1 MLKSRRLF
9 ANLLA
14 NITLIEMKVLPMLR
28 LDSKRS
34 KQRTMQL
41 ELHETRRK
49 HEQEQMFSGFGG
61 GGNPFGNRGGFAGMG
76 GMEDVF
82 SQMFGKSMAGA
93 QQQQRSAPRPPQER
107 GHNANAWID
116 LTPEEAKQGGSF
128 NITYT
133 QLIPGS
139 HGSIDRKRRTLKVT
153 VKPKSKHG
161 SEIRIKDQGHGHPQG
176 LNGDLIVKIR
186 VDPGEG
192 CRWDGDRIVKEV
204 EVPYSTLVLGGK
216 VTVTLPD
223 GVKGKI
229 TIPPLSQVGDRQ
241 RVKDID
247 IEFTLAE
254 IEELNESQTDAIQ
267 ALRDDGPVMAQ
278 QTNAYPIM
286 HERIVDAGGRI

>member
-1 MLKSRRLF
+1 MAERDPYQVLGVSRGSSDAEIKKAFRK
-9 ANLLA
+9 LA
-14 NITLIEMKVLPMLR
+14 RQFHPDRNDGSASAEARFKEVQAAY
-28 LDSKRS
+28 DSIG
-34 KQRTMQL
+34 TA
-41 ELHETRRK
+41 EARRK
-49 HEQEQMFSGFGG
+49 HEQEQMFGGFGGG
-61 GGNPFGNRGGFAGMG
+61 GGNPFAGRGGFGGMGGMG
-76 GMEDVF
+76 GMEEVL
-82 SQMFGKSMAGA
+82 SQMFGKSAGSPPP
-93 QQQQRSAPRPPQER
+93 RSAPRPPQER

-116 LTPEEAKQGGSF
+116 LTPEEAKRGGSF

-133 QLIPGS
+133 QLIPGT

-176 LNGDLIVKIR
+176 LNGDLIVTIR

-192 CRWDGDRIVKEV
+192 CHWDGDRIVKEV

-254 IEELNESQTDAIQ
+254 IEELDDSQTDAIQ
-267 ALRDDGPVMAQ
+267 GLRDVGL
-278 QTNAYPIM
+278 
-286 HERIVDAGGRI
+286 